1 MISRQVKNYMK
12 FSRLFLG
19 ICLLTLFLTFAS
31 VYAQTNITTI
41 TSPTTS
47 TLNSVFIVNNIT
59 STSPDLAA
67 LNAWAVGDGGTIAF
81 WTGSNWTKVNSPTTM
96 NLYSVFLVNASSG
109 WAVGGSSA
117 NGVILNYNGSAWN
130 LWTKVSYS
138 GNATAKDMVNAT
150 LYSVALDSTGRV
162 GWIVG
167 SNGTTLWYNSTAW
180 FGVASNTTNTLRSVS
195 MIHNSTDAWAVGDK
209 GMIIRWNNSSWVN
222 VTSPTTMN
230 LFTIEMLNA
239 TAGWAGGGVTNN
251 GTIIMMNGTTWS
263 NWTKISLGGMNT
275 VNKSATDTL
284 NSTIYSIVLNNAT
297 SGWAVG
303 GKGTVL
309 YWSGTQ
315 WDGQT
320 NVANADLRGVSMVH
334 GNFSAIGQAWA
345 VGDNGTIIAW
355 TGTTWIPEIPLFA
368 VPLLLAVGLAASMLG
383 KAKLFRKKGSK

>member
-1 MISRQVKNYMK
+1 MNSRQVKNMK
-12 FSRLFLG
+12 FSKVFVG
-19 ICLLTLFLTFAS
+19 VCLLALLLTFAG
-31 VYAQTNITTI
+31 VYAQTSITTI

-47 TLNSVFIVNNIT
+47 TLNSVFVVNNVT
-59 STSPDLAA
+59 STSAALAS

-96 NLYSVFLVNASSG
+96 NLYSIFFVNASSG
-109 WAVGGSSA
+109 WAVGGSSV

-138 GNATAKDMVNAT
+138 GNATGKDMINAT
-150 LYSVALDSTGRV
+150 LYSVVLDVTGGV

-167 SNGTTLWYNSTAW
+167 ANGTTLGYNGAAW
-180 FGVASNTTNTLRSVS
+180 FGVQANTTNTLRSVS
-195 MIHNSTDAWAVGDK
+195 MTHNGTEAWAVGEK
-209 GMIIRWNNSSWVN
+209 GMILRWNNSSWVN

-230 LFTIEMLNA
+230 LFTIQMLNT

-251 GTIIMMNGTTWS
+251 GTILMMNGSTWS
-263 NWTKISLGGMNT
+263 NWTKISLGGMAT
-275 VNKSATDTL
+275 VNTTASDTL
-284 NSTIYSIVLNNAT
+284 NATIYSMSFNNAS

-309 YWSGTQ
+309 YWSGIE

-345 VGDNGTIIAW
+345 VGDSGTIIAW
-355 TGTTWIPEIPLFA
+355 TGTTWIPEIPVFA
-368 VPLLLAVGLAASMLG
+368 VPLLLGLGLAALVLG
-383 KAKLFRKKGSK
+383 KAKLYRKKTM